1 VVKYIKIT
9 GIILFSILGLTSFAF
24 SDQQQEQGETFT
36 ITTYYPSP
44 YGSYNELTT
53 YSNTYL
59 AMNSGNVGIGT
70 SKPTAKLEV
79 AGTIKMT
86 GGSPGAHKV
95 LTSDALGN
103 ATWQAISIS
112 YSCPAGQAIR
122 AINAD
127 GSVTCESIGGG
138 GSGGGGTGGGGNIP
152 TEGTTFFYQCITIG
166 PGYTRSCSYYC
177 AQIDCE
183 FDSAYPDV
191 ACTGGTNPA
200 RLAGPSCKCKCRR

>member
-1 VVKYIKIT
+1 MVKYIKIT
-9 GIILFSILGLTSFAF
+9 GIILFSILGLTSFSFCA
-24 SDQQQEQGETFT
+24 QQQEEGETFT

-44 YGSYNELTT
+44 YGSYNELST

-103 ATWQAISIS
+103 ATWQAIS
-112 YSCPAGQAIR
+112 YSCPAGQAIG
-122 AINAD
+122 AINSD
-127 GSVTCESIGGG
+127 GSVTCVTVSPAGPVPEPEPLTICVGLSYGNNCQYQCAGYG
-138 GSGGGGTGGGGNIP
+138 GSCVG
-152 TEGTTFFYQCITIG
+152 
-166 PGYTRSCSYYC
+166 
-177 AQIDCE
+177 
-183 FDSAYPDV
+183 AYV
-191 ACTGGTNPA
+191 HNYRQCTGTPTSCLQYIYDNYSA
-200 RLAGPSCKCKCRR
+200 CKCQ